1 MVFQFNMEWS
11 YCYAEN
17 VRMGIGL
24 WILIYGY
31 WILEYGYGS
40 MDMGLWICYYEYGIM
55 CREEYRYVIMLNR

>member
-40 MDMGLWICYYEYGIM
+40 MDMGLWICYYEYRVFQNDCKKVGH
-55 CREEYRYVIMLNR
+55 